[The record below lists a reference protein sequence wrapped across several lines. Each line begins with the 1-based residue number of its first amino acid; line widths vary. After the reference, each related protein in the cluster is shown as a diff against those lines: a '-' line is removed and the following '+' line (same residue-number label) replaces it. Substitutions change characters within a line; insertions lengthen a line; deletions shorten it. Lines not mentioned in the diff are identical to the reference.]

1 MPFLYHPAYIE
12 SIPLQGVINTPV
24 LSGNFVSSVNVTL
37 SAAASAIVSKAMV
50 VANLQCVAIENA
62 VIFSLTFQ
70 EQITYM
76 RASDAVIVTEAF
88 AIPYANVLSLPGTV
102 AGMRCEI
109 AAVITGLTV
118 SLTPPTSVTNNIS
131 FTITASADFPPPAA
145 QDVDSN
151 TFTNFT
157 LT

>member
-1 MPFLYHPAYIE
+1 MYYPAYIK

-37 SAAASAIVSKAMV
+37 SSAASAIVSKAMV
-50 VANLQCVAIENA
+50 VANLQCVTIENA

-70 EQITYM
+70 ERITYM
-76 RASDAVIVTEAF
+76 RTSDAAIVSEAF

-109 AAVITGLTV
+109 AAVIKGLTV
-118 SLTPPTSVTNNIS
+118 SLTPPSTVTNNIS

>member
-1 MPFLYHPAYIE
+1 VPFLYHSAYIE

-50 VANLQCVAIENA
+50 VANLQCVTIENA

-76 RASDAVIVTEAF
+76 RASDAVVVTEAF

-118 SLTPPTSVTNNIS
+118 SLTPPSSVTNNIS

>member
-1 MPFLYHPAYIE
+1 MYHSAYIE

-50 VANLQCVAIENA
+50 VANLQCVTIENA

-76 RASDAVIVTEAF
+76 RASDAVVVTEAF

-118 SLTPPTSVTNNIS
+118 SLTPPSSVTNNIS